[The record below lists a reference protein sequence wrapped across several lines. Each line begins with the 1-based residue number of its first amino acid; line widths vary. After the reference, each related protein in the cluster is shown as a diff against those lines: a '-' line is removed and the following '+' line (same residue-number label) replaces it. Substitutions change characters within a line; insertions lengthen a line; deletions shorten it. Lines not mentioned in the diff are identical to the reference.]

1 MSLSQY
7 IVIGRYIPIDS
18 FLHRLDVRT
27 KIIFVTAFVIL
38 IFMADNYI
46 EYGILT
52 LSIILGIIIS
62 KIPIKVYVKGIIPI
76 VWIIIFTV
84 ILHVFTTTG
93 GELIYEWK
101 WIKIY
106 SYGVEQAFY
115 ISIRLLLIV
124 VCASM
129 LTLTT
134 APMEITKGLEIIMK
148 PLKKLK
154 VPVSEIALM
163 MSIAL
168 RFIPT
173 LLDEADRIIKTQ
185 KARGV
190 EFGSGSIYKRAL
202 NITSIIIPL
211 FISSF
216 KRADELAIAMEARG
230 YRGGITRSSYN
241 ILTFTSRDVLFL
253 ILLVL
258 LISIIVIL

>member
-1 MSLSQY
+1 
-7 IVIGRYIPIDS
+7 
-18 FLHRLDVRT
+18 
-27 KIIFVTAFVIL
+27 
-38 IFMADNYI
+38 
-46 EYGILT
+46 
-52 LSIILGIIIS
+52 
-62 KIPIKVYVKGIIPI
+62 
-76 VWIIIFTV
+76 
-84 ILHVFTTTG
+84 
-93 GELIYEWK
+93 
-101 WIKIY
+101 
-106 SYGVEQAFY
+106 
-115 ISIRLLLIV
+115 
-124 VCASM
+124 
-129 LTLTT
+129 
-134 APMEITKGLEIIMK
+134 
-148 PLKKLK
+148 
-154 VPVSEIALM
+154 M

-190 EFGSGSIYKRAL
+190 EFGSGSIYKRAI

-258 LISIIVIL
+258 LISIIVILWGRKMNIKNIKLEVSYEGTNFCGFQIQPNQKLYKGKYKEQ